1 MLRNP
6 PRSNCPEGL
15 FDETPVK
22 SGKVRSFLLANSG
35 TESTPSGSKNFVL
48 KRNIDAKPSPSV
60 CPMTSTLEIS
70 PRVLIIETDEVLAHH
85 VSVDLRESGY
95 DAAVAHDAT
104 TGLRQAKEWQPALIV
119 IDRMLAG
126 ESGLA
131 LCSNLRAIGARMP
144 VLLLMAR
151 DSVDDRVACLQAGAD
166 DYFLKPYRS
175 DDFLKLVRL
184 YLQTHV
190 PTNEQLR
197 FGDLVLDMATRR
209 AIRNERIIDLTMKE
223 FELLKYLMEHP
234 REVLTREQILE
245 NVWGYD
251 FVGESN
257 VIEVYIR
264 YLRLKIEDEG
274 EKRLIQ
280 TVRGV
285 GYVLRE
291 S

>member
-1 MLRNP
+1 MLRT
-6 PRSNCPEGL
+6 GL
-15 FDETPVK
+15 MNT
-22 SGKVRSFLLANSG
+22 
-35 TESTPSGSKNFVL
+35 
-48 KRNIDAKPSPSV
+48 
-60 CPMTSTLEIS
+60 TLDHN
-70 PRVLIIETDEVLAHH
+70 PRVLVIETDEVLAQH
-85 VSVDLRESGY
+85 VDLDLRESGY
-95 DAAVAHDAT
+95 ETAIAYDAAS
-104 TGLRQAKEWQPALIV
+104 GLRQAKEFQPALVV

-126 ESGLA
+126 ESGLS
-131 LCSNLRAIGARMP
+131 LCTHLREAGARMP

-151 DSVDDRVACLQAGAD
+151 DTVDDRVACLQAGAD
-166 DYFLKPYRS
+166 DYFLKPYRT

-184 YLQTHV
+184 YLQTDA
-190 PTNEQLR
+190 PSNEQLR
-197 FGDLVLDMATRR
+197 FGDLVLDLAMRRATRHDR
-209 AIRNERIIDLTMKE
+209 VIDLTMKE

-257 VIEVYIR
+257 VIEVYVR

-291 S
+291 P

>member
-1 MLRNP
+1 MSLADAP
-6 PRSNCPEGL
+6 PC
-15 FDETPVK
+15 
-22 SGKVRSFLLANSG
+22 
-35 TESTPSGSKNFVL
+35 
-48 KRNIDAKPSPSV
+48 
-60 CPMTSTLEIS
+60 
-70 PRVLIIETDEVLAHH
+70 VLIIETDPALAHH
-85 VSVDLRESGY
+85 VSIDLQESGY
-95 DAAVAHDAT
+95 DTIVVHDARA
-104 TGLRQAKEWQPALIV
+104 GLRQAIEKHPALIV
-119 IDRMLAG
+119 VDRLLDG
-126 ESGLA
+126 DSGLTF
-131 LCSNLRAIGARMP
+131 CHDLRTTGTRTP

-151 DSVDDRVACLQAGAD
+151 DTVDDRVACIEAGAD

-175 DDFLKLVRL
+175 EEFLKLVRL
-184 YLQTHV
+184 YLKPDISV
-190 PTNEQLR
+190 SEQLR
-197 FGDLVLDMATRR
+197 FGDLVLDLATRQAFRNGR
-209 AIRNERIIDLTMKE
+209 AIDLTMKE

>member
-1 MLRNP
+1 MTSAHNP
-6 PRSNCPEGL
+6 CVLVIES
-15 FDETPVK
+15 DE
-22 SGKVRSFLLANSG
+22 SLANQLA
-35 TESTPSGSKNFVL
+35 FDL
-48 KRNIDAKPSPSV
+48 KEA
-60 CPMTSTLEIS
+60 
-70 PRVLIIETDEVLAHH
+70 
-85 VSVDLRESGY
+85 GY
-95 DAAVAHDAT
+95 EPLVAHD
-104 TGLRQAKEWQPALIV
+104 GVSGIQHSRERQPALIV

-126 ESGLA
+126 ESGLS
-131 LCSNLRAIGARMP
+131 LCKNFRTTGARSP
-144 VLLLMAR
+144 VLVLMAR
-151 DSVDDRVACLQAGAD
+151 DTVDDRVACLEAGAD

-175 DDFLKLVRL
+175 EDFLNLVRL
-184 YLQTHV
+184 YLKPDVDT
-190 PTNEQLR
+190 TEQLR
-197 FGDLVLDMATRR
+197 FADLVLDIATRR
-209 AIRNERIIDLTMKE
+209 VVLNGKAVDLTMKE

-251 FVGESN
+251 FMGESN

-274 EKRLIQ
+274 QKRLIQ